1 MANTILLKRSDVA
14 NSVPAA
20 GNLVP
25 GEVALNFADGN
36 LFFKNS
42 SSEVVLLSST
52 QFVDVSGNVS
62 GNFILGNGSQLTGIN
77 TFSTISVAGQSN
89 VVADS
94 IADTLTFAAGSGIA
108 LLTDV
113 ANNSIT
119 IATYGFD
126 VNSIFATGGDMD
138 TVEEAVTAEEDLGSI
153 TDSIIEAYDLGIAV
167 TIDSFGIIAVT
178 GQSSL
183 IAESVADTLT
193 FAAGSGVALVTNAA
207 TNTITIAAIGEG
219 DSIFATGGNM
229 DTIIIDATVEE
240 DLGLI
245 TTGVLETYDLGTFV
259 LGGVIFPDQLVLPSF
274 TVTQLANTSTAPAGQ
289 MVFVTNES
297 GGSVP
302 AFSDGTNW
310 RRVTDREVVT

>member
-25 GEVALNFADGN
+25 GELALNFTDGN
-36 LFFKNS
+36 LFFKDS
-42 SSEVVLLSST
+42 SNEIVLLTSS

-77 TFSTISVAGQSN
+77 AFSTISIAGQSN

-94 IADTLTFAAGSGIA
+94 ISDTLTFSAGTGIV
-108 LLTDV
+108 LLTDT
-113 ANNSIT
+113 ANDVIT
-119 IATYGFD
+119 IATVGAGAT
-126 VNSIFATGGDMD
+126 IFAIGGDMG
-138 TVEEAVTAEEDLGSI
+138 TVEE
-153 TDSIIEAYDLGIAV
+153 
-167 TIDSFGIIAVT
+167 
-178 GQSSL
+178 
-183 IAESVADTLT
+183 
-193 FAAGSGVALVTNAA
+193 LVTSE
-207 TNTITIAAIGEG
+207 T
-219 DSIFATGGNM
+219 
-229 DTIIIDATVEE
+229 

-245 TTGVLETYDLGTFV
+245 VDATTEQNDLGTI
-259 LGGVIFPDQLVLPSF
+259 VISGLIYPDQFVLPSF
-274 TVTQLANTSTAPAGQ
+274 TVAELADVSTFPAGQ

-310 RRVTDREVVT
+310 RRVTDRQIVS